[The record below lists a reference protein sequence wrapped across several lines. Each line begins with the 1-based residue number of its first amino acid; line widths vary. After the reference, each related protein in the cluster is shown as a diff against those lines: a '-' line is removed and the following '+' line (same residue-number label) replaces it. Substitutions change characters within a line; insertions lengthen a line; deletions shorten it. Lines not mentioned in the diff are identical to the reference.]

1 MLPWQQDD
9 PSDMKDD
16 STFSFME
23 LPRLEEEY
31 KKMVEQKEK
40 MISLAV
46 DAKIAAQRVSGEVGG
61 C

>member
-1 MLPWQQDD
+1 
-9 PSDMKDD
+9 MKDD